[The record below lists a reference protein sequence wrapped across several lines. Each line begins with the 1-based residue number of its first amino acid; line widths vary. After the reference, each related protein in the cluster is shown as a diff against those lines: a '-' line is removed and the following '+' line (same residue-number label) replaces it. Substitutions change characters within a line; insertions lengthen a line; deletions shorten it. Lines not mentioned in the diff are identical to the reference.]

1 MWSERPYYGYGSY
14 LELFL
19 DLPYVQHQKST
30 RTCPKIASNVPYYGT
45 LGTLI
50 SKNISGKPAKAQMM
64 ASTPATALS
73 IAAISC
79 KPTIGSKLSS

>member
-45 LGTLI
+45 LGTLVSLANRPI
-50 SKNISGKPAKAQMM
+50 FNLGERAKKMAEDIRNNSHSGQ
-64 ASTPATALS
+64 
-73 IAAISC
+73 C
-79 KPTIGSKLSS
+79 

>member
-45 LGTLI
+45 LGTLPEI
-50 SKNISGKPAKAQMM
+50 EKKEVSKENILHR
-64 ASTPATALS
+64 ASLYAYLAE
-73 IAAISC
+73 ARW
-79 KPTIGSKLSS
+79 